1 MARDRQRQK
10 VYNWENAQPWMNKK
24 GGELTYEE
32 IEVILKKLRPNATL
46 KKGKDGQKASASFW
60 GREIT
65 IPAWATTWGV
75 VLHEIAHCLTPSLEE
90 GAHGPEFVGC
100 YCSLVHH
107 FHPMHPEISE
117 LAESLRKVNVD
128 FKGIHDWSKKFNR
141 IKLTKEIVKKRA
153 AAKSPATNWAET
165 TQIRFTERQTF
176 PHGLRRRSSVGV
188 KLTYLYE
195 LLNLNG
201 GAWKWWDIDWIIKN
215 SKKQLNISDLKYFV
229 NHSYL
234 ESRTLDKYAKH
245 RYSRY

>member
-1 MARDRQRQK
+1 MARDYQRQK
-10 VYNWENAQPWMNKK
+10 VYRWENAQLWSNKT

-32 IEVILKKLRPNATL
+32 IEVILKKLKPKAKL
-46 KKGKDGQKASASFW
+46 KRGRDGTRAHASFW

-65 IPAWATTWGV
+65 IPAWATTWSV
-75 VLHEIAHCLTPSLEE
+75 VLHEIAHCLTPSPEH

-100 YCSLVHH
+100 YCSLLYH

-128 FKGIHDWSKKFNR
+128 FKGIHDWSKRFNR

-153 AAKSPATNWAET
+153 AKSPIIKWAET
-165 TQIRFTERQTF
+165 TQIRFNPEY
-176 PHGLRRRSSVGV
+176 PHLKGLRRNSSVSV

-201 GAWKWWDIDWIIKN
+201 GSWKWWDVEWITKK
-215 SKKQLNISDLKYFV
+215 SKKEIKIGDLKYFI
-229 NHSYL
+229 HYGYL
-234 ESRTLDKYAKH
+234 ESRTLDKYIKH
-245 RYSRY
+245 RYSKY

>member
-46 KKGKDGQKASASFW
+46 KKGKDGHKASASFW

-65 IPAWATTWGV
+65 IPDWATTWGV

-128 FKGIHDWSKKFNR
+128 FKGIHNWSKKFNR

-153 AAKSPATNWAET
+153 AKSPTVNWVES
-165 TQIRFTERQTF
+165 TQIKFVHEY
-176 PHGLRRRSSVGV
+176 PNIKGLRYGSGV
-188 KLTYLYE
+188 RTKLHILYE
-195 LLNLNG
+195 TLMVNG
-201 GAWKWWDIDWIIKN
+201 GAYIWSDVDTALKD
-215 SKKQLNISDLKYFV
+215 SKGEINISDLKYFV